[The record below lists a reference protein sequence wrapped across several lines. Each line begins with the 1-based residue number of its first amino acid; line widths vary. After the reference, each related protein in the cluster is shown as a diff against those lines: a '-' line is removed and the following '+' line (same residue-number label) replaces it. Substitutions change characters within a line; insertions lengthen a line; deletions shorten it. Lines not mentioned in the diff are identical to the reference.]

1 MIPKYINKLVFCIIF
16 TSGLIACS
24 ISPTTQTLTTKAMDA
39 LLPSADVSSDETGLS
54 LATEDTGSLAMSLLP
69 IDSPDFK
76 VKPIPVVNAWD
87 RVVSNFKLDIS
98 IDNRRTQI
106 QRNWYARHQDYFDRI
121 SKRAE
126 RYLYHVINELEK
138 RNMPGE
144 LALLPIVE
152 SAFDP
157 FAFSHGRASGMWQFI
172 PGTGKRYGL
181 KQDWWYDGRR
191 DVVAST
197 TAALDYL
204 QALNKRFDGNWL
216 YALAAYNAGG
226 GNVRKAIRKNRKLGR
241 PIDFWSLSL
250 PKETKAYVPKLIAL
264 AQLLKH
270 TEQHN
275 LTFPEIANAPYF
287 EPVDIGSQIDLAQA
301 AELAEVSLDELY
313 LLNPGF
319 NQWATSPAGPHRLNV
334 PIEQAELFKENLAD
348 FPKEKRVSW
357 IRYKIRNG
365 DSLSTIAAKHHTTTN
380 TLKQVNGMPSSSI
393 RAGQVLF
400 IPVASQSAQHYVL
413 SSAQRLKVKQGSGAK
428 SGKDKTVHVVE
439 SGESFWTISRKY
451 KVGMRE
457 IGRWNG
463 LGTTEKLK
471 VGQKLVIWSHTP
483 ATTTLTTGGDRQIIR
498 KIGYRVRSGDSL
510 ARIADKFNITIS
522 GIESWNGINRT
533 QYLQPGQSLKLYVD
547 VASAHL

>member
-1 MIPKYINKLVFCIIF
+1 MILKNIDKLLLCLIF
-16 TSGLIACS
+16 TTGLIACS
-24 ISPTTQTLTTKAMDA
+24 LSPVTPTLITKAI
-39 LLPSADVSSDETGLS
+39 DVASDEINLFPPAAS
-54 LATEDTGSLAMSLLP
+54 SPATEDTDRLAMSLLP
-69 IDSPDFK
+69 VESPDFT

-87 RVVSNFKLDIS
+87 RVVSNFQLDI
-98 IDNRRTQI
+98 NVNNKRTRV
-106 QRNWYARHQDYFDRI
+106 QRNWYASHQDYFERI
-121 SKRAE
+121 SKRAD
-126 RYLYHVINELEK
+126 RYLFHVISELEK

-204 QALNKRFDGNWL
+204 QALHKRFDGNWF

-226 GNVRKAIRKNRKLGR
+226 GNVRKAIRQNKKLGR
-241 PIDFWSLSL
+241 PVDFWSLNL

-264 AQLLKH
+264 AQLLKNP
-270 TEQHN
+270 EQHK
-275 LTFPEIANAPYF
+275 LTFPEIANSPYF

-301 AELAEVSLDELY
+301 AELAEISLDELY

-334 PIEQAELFKENLAD
+334 PVEQAELFKSNLTQL
-348 FPKEKRVSW
+348 PKEERVSW

-365 DSLSTIAAKHHTTTN
+365 DSLSTIAAKHHTTAN
-380 TLKQVNGMPSSSI
+380 ILKQVNDMRSSRI
-393 RAGQVLF
+393 RAGHVLF

-413 SSAQRLKVKQGSGAK
+413 SSSQRLKVKQGSGAK
-428 SGKDKTVHVVE
+428 SGKDKTVHVVQ
-439 SGESFWTISRKY
+439 SGDSFWTISRKY

-463 LGTTEKLK
+463 LGTTEKLRI
-471 VGQKLVIWSHTP
+471 GQELVIWSHIP
-483 ATTTLTTGGDRQIIR
+483 TTTTQASGGERQIIR

-510 ARIADKFNITIS
+510 AKIADKFNISIA
-522 GIESWNGINRT
+522 GIESWNGINRK